1 MSVSAACAVCKW
13 DGYEVL
19 LRSLLAGLLREG
31 YGLGEG
37 AVLDA
42 GCQAGHEAC
51 LFAVSSAR
59 PVVALD
65 PSSFNIAAAR
75 RSYGSCSNLQL
86 RHAGLGSVQGSA
98 RANPAKMLTQLHR
111 RANRTSLCSKS
122 SRGAKCTPRGEL
134 FDVLR
139 IDDLF
144 AEKPLALAHLDVEGS
159 ELTVLQGATRTLT
172 RDLPVLATEVDL
184 AQRAEATSLLS
195 FVADMGYRSFL
206 VDEACGAVQTQRN
219 VLHIPRK
226 RLAHFVRSPILN
238 AATAS
243 GAVFP
248 IDVGWV
254 ARLPASGP
262 GASQRPF
269 DPRPAL
275 ARWRDWEVA
284 ASGRHGG
291 RMLSATPPAASAASV
306 ALRSSLHA
314 AAEGSP
320 LTRSTPALLDA
331 RPAYTLRAPAQL
343 MSIWPVEEPHAR
355 IRDVGL

>member
-1 MSVSAACAVCKW
+1 MPQTVTSHTPCAVCKW

-19 LRSLLAGLLREG
+19 FRSLLAGILREN

-51 LFAVSSAR
+51 LFAVSSPER
-59 PVVALD
+59 QVHALD
-65 PSSFNIAAAR
+65 PSSINIAAAR
-75 RSYGSCSNLQL
+75 RTYGSCSNLQL
-86 RHAGLGSVQGSA
+86 RHAGLGNVQGEA

-111 RANRTSLCSKS
+111 RANRTA
-122 SRGAKCTPRGEL
+122 RRGEL

-144 AEKPLALAHLDVEGS
+144 AEKQLAFVHLDVEGA
-159 ELTVLQGATRTLT
+159 ELPVLQGAAQTLT
-172 RDLPVLATEVDL
+172 RDLPLLATEVDM
-184 AQRAEATSLLS
+184 AQRAEATHLLS
-195 FVADMGYRSFL
+195 FVADLGYKSFL
-206 VDEACGAVQTQRN
+206 VDEACGSVQTQRN
-219 VLHIPRK
+219 VLHIHRK

-248 IDVGWV
+248 IDVHWV
-254 ARLPASGP
+254 ARLAASGP

-275 ARWRDWEVA
+275 ARWQDWETA
-284 ASGRHGG
+284 AHGR
-291 RMLSATPPAASAASV
+291 RLSATQPAASTAAGEN
-306 ALRSSLHA
+306 A
-314 AAEGSP
+314 
-320 LTRSTPALLDA
+320 TR
-331 RPAYTLRAPAQL
+331 R
-343 MSIWPVEEPHAR
+343 E
-355 IRDVGL
+355 